1 MLSLI
6 PLAVSAAKG
15 IFFFAGNEPV
25 TSKREVSI
33 LLQGDLNMK
42 ILNFGSLN
50 IDLVYSVDHHAR
62 TGETL
67 TTRAFA
73 RHMGGKG
80 LNQSVALSRAGA
92 QVYHAGCIGEDGV
105 FLRDYLA
112 ENGVDTKRVRI
123 TDEATGHAVIQVNA
137 QGDNCILLY
146 PGANRR
152 QRKEEVQQVL
162 DGFSEGDLL
171 LMQNETNALA
181 EETLRD
187 LPLELVDY
195 FILNEIEGEALS
207 GESDAEKAAE
217 RLLEK
222 YPQAHV
228 VLTLGSKG
236 CMYAH
241 GEKRLQQ
248 SAFKVDAVDTTGAG
262 DTFTGYFLASRLRG
276 EDAEKSLKIASAASA
291 LQVTRPGAAQA
302 IPMREEVIQWL
313 KER

>member
-1 MLSLI
+1 
-6 PLAVSAAKG
+6 
-15 IFFFAGNEPV
+15 
-25 TSKREVSI
+25 
-33 LLQGDLNMK
+33 MK

-50 IDLVYSVDHHAR
+50 IDLVYGVDHHAR

-152 QRKEEVQQVL
+152 QRKEEVRQVL
-162 DGFSEGDLL
+162 DGFSAGDLL

-181 EETLRD
+181 EMMHAAKSKGMKIAFNPSPIDETLRD
-187 LPLELVDY
+187 LPLDLVDY

-207 GESDAEKAAE
+207 GESDAEKAVQK
-217 RLLEK
+217 LLEK

-241 GEKRLQQ
+241 GEKRLRQ
-248 SAFKVDAVDTTGAG
+248 SAFKVNAVDTTGAG
-262 DTFTGYFLASRLRG
+262 DTFTGYFLASQLRG

-291 LQVTRPGAAQA
+291 IQVTRPGAAQA
-302 IPMREEVIQWL
+302 IPMLEEVIQWL

>member
-1 MLSLI
+1 
-6 PLAVSAAKG
+6 
-15 IFFFAGNEPV
+15 
-25 TSKREVSI
+25 
-33 LLQGDLNMK
+33 MK
-42 ILNFGSLN
+42 VLNFGSLN
-50 IDLVYSVDHHAR
+50 IDLVYAVDHHAR

-67 TTRAFA
+67 TTRTFA

-112 ENGVDTKRVRI
+112 QNGVDTRRVRI

-152 QRKEEVQQVL
+152 QKTADVRSALE
-162 DGFSEGDLL
+162 GFSAGDLL

-181 EETLRD
+181 EMMQAAREKGMQIAFNPSPVDETLLE

-195 FILNEIEGEALS
+195 LILNEIEGEALS
-207 GESDAEKAAE
+207 GESEPEKAVE

-222 YPQAHV
+222 YPRAHI

-248 SAFKVDAVDTTGAG
+248 SAFKVNAVDTTGAG
-262 DTFTGYFLASRLRG
+262 DTFTGYFLASQLRG
-276 EDAEKSLKIASAASA
+276 EDAAKSLKTASAASA
-291 LQVTRPGAAQA
+291 IQVTRPGAAQA
-302 IPMREEVIQWL
+302 IPTLQEVIQWL
-313 KER
+313 EDR